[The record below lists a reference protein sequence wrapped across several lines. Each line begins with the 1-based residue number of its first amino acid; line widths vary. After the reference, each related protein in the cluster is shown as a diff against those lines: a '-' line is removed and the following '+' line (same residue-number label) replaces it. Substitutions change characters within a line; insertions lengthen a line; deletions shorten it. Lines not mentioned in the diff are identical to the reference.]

1 MAQATPPNVVKRER
15 DASSSTS
22 SSSATI
28 TSQPNVRTPLAHEP
42 LSPMLPYTPSH
53 TATVHQS
60 AGNETVER
68 YDNTMAGSSIAP
80 TSAASSL
87 PKYVTR
93 PEPAMLCGLLRSKPA
108 ALRAHPQQTYYSERS
123 YPTPLTAPS
132 PAAIAAQVEVIR
144 RRRAEMKLPGAATE
158 TVAQRRHRQANERVS
173 RYRNERTYRIL
184 DPRFQMVSFPSC

>member
-1 MAQATPPNVVKRER
+1 MRQATPPIVVKRER
-15 DASSSTS
+15 DTRSST

-28 TSQPNVRTPLAHEP
+28 TSLSNVRTPLATEP
-42 LSPMLPYTPSH
+42 LSPMLSHIPSH

-80 TSAASSL
+80 TSAA
-87 PKYVTR
+87 PFVPNYVTR
-93 PEPAMLCGLLRSKPA
+93 PEPAIICGLLRSKPA

-132 PAAIAAQVEVIR
+132 PAAIAAQVDVIR
-144 RRRAEMKLPGAATE
+144 RRRAALKLPGAATE
-158 TVAQRRHRQANERVS
+158 TAAQRRHRQANERVF

-184 DPRFQMVSFPSC
+184 DPRFQMVSFPLC